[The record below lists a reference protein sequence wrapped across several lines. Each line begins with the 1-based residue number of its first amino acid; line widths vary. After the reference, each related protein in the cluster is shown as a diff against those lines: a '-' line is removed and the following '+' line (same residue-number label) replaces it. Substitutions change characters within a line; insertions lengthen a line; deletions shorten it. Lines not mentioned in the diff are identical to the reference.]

1 MNYTPMTDEEIATAN
16 LIPDGT
22 ECAFEVAAASA
33 HTSKARKE
41 SIKLAL
47 SVYYGDMTRRI
58 DVYLTP
64 NYPKLFKHAIVS
76 MLSQAEYEA
85 GNISAEVFEDKT
97 GRVIVGVEDNVYNGE
112 KTKKNVVRDF
122 LKSTNATTAKDNDL
136 PF

>member
-22 ECAFEVAAASA
+22 ECSFEVAAASL
-33 HTSKARKE
+33 HTSKAGKE

-47 SVYYGDMTRRI
+47 SVFNGDATRRI
-58 DVYLTP
+58 YVYITP
-64 NYPKLFKHAIVS
+64 SFPMLFKRAICT
-76 MLSQAEYEA
+76 MLSQEQYEA
-85 GNISAEVFEDKT
+85 GGISPEAFEDKT

-112 KTKKNVVRDF
+112 KTKKNVIRDF
-122 LKSTNATTAKDNDL
+122 LKSTTAKDNDL